1 VWSGSSLLVE
11 VCMNPDEPAYRILV
25 VDDEPMLLDSL
36 TISLENQGYQV
47 QTAVDGPGALEQ
59 AARHRPDLVLL
70 DLMLPGLDGMEVCR
84 ELRTRSRVP
93 IIMLTA
99 REDVSDKVQGLELG
113 ADDYVT
119 KPFVLRELL
128 ARVRAVLRRA
138 HEDDQPLPEPWQ
150 LGELEVDE
158 TRREVIRE
166 GRRVEL
172 SPKEFALLR
181 VLARRPG
188 TILSRAQLI
197 DQVWGDEFMG
207 DEKTLDV
214 HIRWLREKIER
225 DPSRPERI
233 VTVRGTGYKFVEEEA
248 DAAGDRREAA
258 G

>member
-1 VWSGSSLLVE
+1 MSRE
-11 VCMNPDEPAYRILV
+11 DRPYRILV

-36 TISLENQGYQV
+36 TVSLEDQGYQV
-47 QTAVDGPGALEQ
+47 RTAMDGPSALHQAGEQ
-59 AARHRPDLVLL
+59 RPDLVLL
-70 DLMLPGLDGMEVCR
+70 DLMLPGLDGMQVCR
-84 ELRTRSRVP
+84 ELRARTRIP

-99 REDVSDKVQGLELG
+99 REEIGDKVQGLELG

-138 HEDDQPLPEPWQ
+138 HEDDQPLPERWR

-158 TRREVIRE
+158 TRREVVRE
-166 GRRVEL
+166 GQRVEL

-188 TILSRAQLI
+188 TVLSRAHLI
-197 DQVWGDEFMG
+197 EQVWGDEFMG

-225 DPSRPERI
+225 DPSRPALI
-233 VTVRGTGYKFVEEEA
+233 LTIRGAGYKFVEEGQN
-248 DAAGDRREAA
+248 AAGDRRETA